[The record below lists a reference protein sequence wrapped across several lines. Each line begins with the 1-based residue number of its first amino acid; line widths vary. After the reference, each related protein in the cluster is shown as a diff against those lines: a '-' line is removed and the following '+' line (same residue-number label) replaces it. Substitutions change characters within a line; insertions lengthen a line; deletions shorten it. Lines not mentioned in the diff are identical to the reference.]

1 MVTMA
6 TMAMVAMMKR
16 SESLS
21 WRKKGLSFDYLI
33 KSLLAAARPLSDESR
48 GKHTLWARRLLYQP
62 KLITDKLVR
71 IGISAHVCGFYTC
84 ALTTYQPA
92 SSPHRLPEF
101 VWLPHTCAMITC
113 RLFHQPAY
121 QRLRYE

>member
-1 MVTMA
+1 MAAMAMVAMMAMMVTVA

-48 GKHTLWARRLLYQP
+48 GKHTLWARSLLYQP
-62 KLITDKLVR
+62 KLITDKLVGIR
-71 IGISAHVCGFYTC
+71 IREHVCGFYTC
-84 ALTTYQPA
+84 ALTTY
-92 SSPHRLPEF
+92 RL
-101 VWLPHTCAMITC
+101 LYHTG
-113 RLFHQPAY
+113 Y
-121 QRLRYE
+121 QSLCGYHIQVQ